1 MKRPVIVAVDG
12 SAQSITAAHWAA
24 DEALLRGSPLRLVY
38 ADPWLRALQNIDLKN
53 GDERGSALRMLAH
66 VQAEVQERRP
76 ALSVDLAL
84 VQGQVVEALVK
95 TACDGEIMVFGSRGL
110 GGFAELLLGSVSLA
124 TAARA
129 EVPVIVVRPDSG
141 QDTGP
146 EHTPVSQ
153 IVVGLDAYDPSGAVL
168 EFAFAEAALRGARIR
183 VVHGWDLP
191 PSWSSLGWTPPLVQS
206 PDLESAEA
214 AELAKAMLSWRDK
227 FPETEVVEAVRLGG
241 GAAALV
247 EASARAD
254 LVVVGRRIRPHG
266 AGLRLGAVAHAVLHH
281 AKAPVAV
288 IPHA

>member
-12 SAQSITAAHWAA
+12 SAQSIAAAHWAA
-24 DEALLRGSPLRLVY
+24 DEAALRGSPLRLVY
-38 ADPWLRALQNIDLKN
+38 ADPWLRALQNIDRQN
-53 GDERGSALRMLAH
+53 GDEQGAALRMLAH

-84 VQGQVVEALVK
+84 VQGQVVDALVK
-95 TACDGEIMVFGSRGL
+95 TAGDSEITVLGSRGL

-129 EVPVIVVRPDSG
+129 QVPVVVVRPDIRQG
-141 QDTGP
+141 TEP
-146 EHTPVSQ
+146 ERVAASR
-153 IVVGLDAYDPSGAVL
+153 IVVGLDAYDPSDAVL

-183 VVHGWDLP
+183 VVHGWNLP
-191 PSWSSLGWTPPLVQS
+191 TSWPSPGWTPPLMQT

-227 FPETEVVEAVRLGG
+227 FPDTEVAEAVRLGG

-247 EASARAD
+247 EASAQAD

-266 AGLRLGAVAHAVLHH
+266 AGLRLGAVAHALLHH

-288 IPHA
+288 VPHA